1 MVCGMMFEINH
12 NGHIE
17 WIHIYFIGLPV
28 GWSGERVFWAPV
40 GWGGERVAPTQDKF
54 IAEWPLKKLREYLCL
69 AFLQFIEYVCHG

>member
-28 GWSGERVFWAPV
+28 GWSGERVFWAP
-40 GWGGERVAPTQDKF
+40 TQDKF

-69 AFLQFIEYVCHG
+69 AFLQFIEYVRHG